1 MDGYFKNDDYI
12 IFQDNALKQN
22 DDMEVLIRL
31 GRMFNVTTHETSDG
45 KELRLMSAEALIS
58 IRYGTDPQQER
69 HRLLK
74 HAHKRAV
81 ERAWE
86 SERALVA
93 AGSKGARAEWNAEER
108 EELVNRGRVDGY
120 EGQDIH
126 DVSGR
131 RPQLADDPAN
141 IRFHKTSSRKK
152 RNRRTHYKKN
162 AKDE

>member
-1 MDGYFKNDDYI
+1 MRTEIN
-12 IFQDNALKQN
+12 FQDNALKQN
-22 DDMEVLIRL
+22 DDMEELKRL
-31 GRMFNVTTHETSDG
+31 GGMFNVTTHETADG
-45 KELRLMSAEALIS
+45 KELRLLSAEALIS

-93 AGSKGARAEWNAEER
+93 AGSRGARAEWNAEEM

-126 DVSGR
+126 DVSVR
-131 RPQLADDPAN
+131 RPQLADDPGN
-141 IRFHKTSSRKK
+141 IRFHKTPNRKK
-152 RNRRTHYKKN
+152 RNRRTHYKKPS
-162 AKDE
+162 KDE